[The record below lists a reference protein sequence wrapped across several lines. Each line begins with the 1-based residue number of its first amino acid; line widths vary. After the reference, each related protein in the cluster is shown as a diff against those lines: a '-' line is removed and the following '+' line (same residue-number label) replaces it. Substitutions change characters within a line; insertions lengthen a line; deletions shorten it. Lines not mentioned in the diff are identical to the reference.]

1 MSKKRGLN
9 VDKVKEMLDNEEI
22 KDVLNNKE
30 EVIDMNNTDMKEQ
43 ATQDMKEVQ
52 SREIFEE
59 ESENK
64 KMIDNLNYNIKK
76 AIYISKGYG
85 SRGINGKQLKSIQNS
100 YLLATGC
107 ELSEERV
114 NYLKTITD
122 VQAKQV
128 IIVLNK
134 FHRYM
139 RLQQTVS
146 PATN

>member
-1 MSKKRGLN
+1 
-9 VDKVKEMLDNEEI
+9 
-22 KDVLNNKE
+22 
-30 EVIDMNNTDMKEQ
+30 MNNTDMKEQ